1 MIFSWDELVKKSY
14 SIHTNEKIND
24 EEVNIMKTDTN
35 TITKISIDENDN

>member
-1 MIFSWDELVKKSY
+1 MNLLKNLTG
-14 SIHTNEKIND
+14 IHTNEKIND